1 MENENRRVAWI
12 GGILIVGVAVVLGW
26 LVLSKGDKKTE
37 TPIMPAPIAE
47 DSSATQPNIA
57 EPAPVT
63 EPTPQVVRSADGKY
77 TVQVSSWQTRRRA
90 ERDAQRFNAK
100 GFNAYVQS
108 ADLPELGGTWYRV
121 RVGNFMTRN
130 EARAMAEQ
138 LAELLESGYWL
149 DRYQKSEP

>member
-26 LVLSKGDKKTE
+26 LVLSKKDKKTE
-37 TPIMPAPIAE
+37 TPVMPAPIVE
-47 DSSATQPNIA
+47 DSSATPRELPVQ
-57 EPAPVT
+57 EPVT
-63 EPTPQVVRSADGKY
+63 QPPPQVVVDADGKY

-100 GFNAYVQS
+100 GFQAYVQS

-121 RVGNFMTRN
+121 RVGSFATRN
-130 EARAMAEQ
+130 DARAMAEQ

-149 DRYQKSEP
+149 DRYKKTE

>member
-37 TPIMPAPIAE
+37 TPIMPALIVK

-63 EPTPQVVRSADGKY
+63 EPTPL
-77 TVQVSSWQTRRRA
+77 A
-90 ERDAQRFNAK
+90 ERDTSNR
-100 GFNAYVQS
+100 
-108 ADLPELGGTWYRV
+108 
-121 RVGNFMTRN
+121 
-130 EARAMAEQ
+130 
-138 LAELLESGYWL
+138 
-149 DRYQKSEP
+149 

>member
-26 LVLSKGDKKTE
+26 LVLSKEDKKTE
-37 TPIMPAPIAE
+37 PPIMPAPIVE
-47 DSSATQPNIA
+47 DSSATQPDLL

-63 EPTPQVVRSADGKY
+63 QPAPQVVLSADGKY

-90 ERDAQRFNAK
+90 ERDAQRFSAK
-100 GFNAYVQS
+100 GFNAYIQS

-121 RVGNFMTRN
+121 RVGSYATRN
-130 EARAMAEQ
+130 EARALAEQ
-138 LAELLESGYWL
+138 LAVLLESGYWL
-149 DRYQKSEP
+149 DRYQKNEP

>member
-26 LVLSKGDKKTE
+26 LVLAKKDK
-37 TPIMPAPIAE
+37 PIEMPTMPAPIVE
-47 DSSATQPNIA
+47 DSSATKPELPVE
-57 EPAPVT
+57 EPATQP
-63 EPTPQVVRSADGKY
+63 PPQVVAVDGKY

-100 GFNAYVQS
+100 GFETYIQS

-121 RVGNFMTRN
+121 RVGSFATRN
-130 EARAMAEQ
+130 DARAMAEQ
-138 LAELLESGYWL
+138 LAALLESGYWL
-149 DRYQKSEP
+149 DRYQKVK

>member
-26 LVLSKGDKKTE
+26 LVLSKEDKKAV
-37 TPIMPAPIAE
+37 TPIMPAPIVE

-63 EPTPQVVRSADGKY
+63 EPPPQVVMSADGKY

-100 GFNAYVQS
+100 GFSAYVQS

>member
-26 LVLSKGDKKTE
+26 QVLSKKDKKTE
-37 TPIMPAPIAE
+37 TPVMPAPIVE
-47 DSSATQPNIA
+47 DSSATPRELPVQ
-57 EPAPVT
+57 EPVM
-63 EPTPQVVRSADGKY
+63 EPPQVVVDAEGKF

-90 ERDAQRFNAK
+90 ERDAQRFSAK
-100 GFNAYVQS
+100 GFTAYVQS

-121 RVGNFMTRN
+121 RVGGFATRN

-149 DRYQKSEP
+149 DRYQKME